1 MFTREKV
8 EVEFSQ
14 IYQTV
19 GLGTTIWSPLASGI
33 LSGKYNDQFP
43 DGTRLGME
51 GLEWLKEK
59 NLTAA
64 RIQSVLSLSDL
75 AKELG
80 LSLPVM
86 SLAWCLKNPNVSTVI
101 LGASKLVQLEE
112 NMKALSAQS
121 LLTPDV
127 MQRIEEILQNKPQ
140 FPPY

>member
-1 MFTREKV
+1 
-8 EVEFSQ
+8 
-14 IYQTV
+14 
-19 GLGTTIWSPLASGI
+19 TTIWSPLASGI

-64 RIQSVLSLSDL
+64 RIQSVLSLTDL